1 MGLNLVQSSLAKS
14 WQRGLLAKD
23 IQVSK
28 ASRKNFI
35 VVLHEVLGLEVL
47 VSHNFLRFVFTDGLM
62 KL

>member
-1 MGLNLVQSSLAKS
+1 MGLDLEQSSLVTS

-23 IQVSK
+23 IQVSR

-35 VVLHEVLGLEVL
+35 VVLHEVLGLEAL
-47 VSHNFLRFVFTDGLM
+47 VSHNFLRFVFTDCLM